1 MSKFQT
7 SINIRLMILGGM
19 ILAFL
24 IPLLMISSLIE
35 ERSISR
41 NAAADEMGDKWGK
54 SQIIA
59 GPILQIPYN
68 MRIPKSGSAN
78 SKDKWDYVTEYA
90 YILPEDIYYDAN
102 LKTELRKRSIYE
114 TPLYAGQIKISG
126 KFRAID
132 TSDFPSETT
141 YIYFEDAKVFLSLS
155 DMQGLGGE
163 MKFNWGGKNKNLL
176 PGTRA
181 SYFPNGLHALVS
193 LNTDSGETNFNLVF
207 DLKGSSSLYFS
218 PIGKNS
224 KFTMTAD
231 WKDPS
236 FAGNIL
242 PKERSITEEGFS
254 AVWESSYFARS
265 YPQHIMNMDES
276 MSQLIFSSSS
286 GVDLV
291 LAVDYYHKIQRAT
304 KYGLLIL
311 VTSFAIFFLMEI
323 FGGVI
328 LHPIQYLLI
337 GSAMI
342 LFYIL
347 NLSLSEHIGFLPAYT
362 VASLAVTGLIGYY
375 AASVLKNQKKGMMT
389 SIYYLILYTFL
400 YIILASEEQAL
411 LLGSCALF
419 AALAAIMHFTRKI
432 DWYQFGKETQ

>member
-1 MSKFQT
+1 
-7 SINIRLMILGGM
+7 MILGGM
-19 ILAFL
+19 ILTFL

-41 NAAADEMGDKWGK
+41 NAASEEIGDKWGK
-54 SQIIA
+54 SQILA

-68 MRIPKSGSAN
+68 IRIPKSGSAN
-78 SKDKWDYVTEYA
+78 NKDKWDYITEYA
-90 YILPEDIYYDAN
+90 YFLPEDIYYDAN

-114 TPLYAGQIKISG
+114 TPLYSGQIKISG
-126 KFRAID
+126 KFRSID

-141 YIYFEDAKVFLSLS
+141 YIYLEDAKVFLSIS

-163 MKFNWGGKNKNLL
+163 IKFNWGGKNKNLL

-181 SYFPNGLHALVS
+181 SYFPNGLHAPVS
-193 LNTDSGETNFNLVF
+193 LNRDFEETNFNLVF
-207 DLKGSSSLYFS
+207 DLKGSTSLYFT

-224 KFTMTAD
+224 RFTMTAD

-236 FAGNIL
+236 FAGKIL
-242 PKERSITEEGFS
+242 PRERNITEEGFS

-265 YPQHIMNMDES
+265 YPQQIMNMDES
-276 MSQLIFSSSS
+276 MSQLISSSSS

-311 VTSFAIFFLMEI
+311 VTSFALFFLMEI
-323 FGGVI
+323 FGGTI

-347 NLSLSEHIGFLPAYT
+347 NLSLSEHIGFLPAYM
-362 VASLAVTGLIGYY
+362 VASIAVTGLIGYY
-375 AASVLKNQKKGMMT
+375 AASVLKNQRKGLMT
-389 SIYYLILYTFL
+389 SGYYIMLYTFL
-400 YIILASEEQAL
+400 YIILSSEEQAL
-411 LLGSCALF
+411 LLGSFALF
-419 AALAAIMHFTRKI
+419 AVLASIMHFTRKI
-432 DWYQFGKETQ
+432 DWYKFGNETK